1 MPLVYQ
7 YAVGGIVFFGAIILA
22 AKVRAISL
30 SNKSD
35 RSTVVLL
42 ISGFILF
49 FLFHLIMILV
59 SGA

>member
-7 YAVGGIVFFGAIILA
+7 YAVGGIVFFGTIILA